1 MPAPDFP
8 AGRDEL
14 RILRNLRIST
24 TMDARLLA
32 ILVLCQYRQAT
43 RRTLGM
49 CVDRRPVGDRLQ
61 RELRSLPR
69 VSA

>member
-1 MPAPDFP
+1 MTAPDYA
-8 AGRDEL
+8 AGRAEL
-14 RILRNLRIST
+14 RLLRDMRIST

-49 CVDRRPVGDRLQ
+49 HVDGRPLGDRLQ
-61 RELRSLPR
+61 CEMRSLRR

>member
-14 RILRNLRIST
+14 RILRNLRVST

-49 CVDRRPVGDRLQ
+49 PVDGRRLGDRLQ
-61 RELRSLPR
+61 REMRCLRM
-69 VSA
+69 